1 MTVASAIGRP
11 SAMASKTP
19 AIQRYSDAPPAQL
32 SIPTAPA
39 FAASKTT
46 AWFHRAA
53 ARDLY
58 DLWALAT
65 NGHLS
70 TEAAQLFARHGP
82 TTRPPTNDLFLTAP
96 DDDQW
101 RRDLGG
107 QLRLTVTATDALTAL
122 RDQWAAATHT
132 LTDTA

>member
-1 MTVASAIGRP
+1 
-11 SAMASKTP
+11 MASKTP

-58 DLWALAT
+58 VSAINVLL
-65 NGHLS
+65 
-70 TEAAQLFARHGP
+70 
-82 TTRPPTNDLFLTAP
+82 
-96 DDDQW
+96 
-101 RRDLGG
+101 RRQSSASQDSILVKV
-107 QLRLTVTATDALTAL
+107 R
-122 RDQWAAATHT
+122 
-132 LTDTA
+132 